1 MTRRSASPRTS
12 FAHLCGRSPA
22 LSSGLLSAAGGAD
35 LAGRNAMKTIMP
47 KIRPKIRRAVA
58 AAIAAGL
65 TMTPVAAATPDARVL
80 AVPGFADFLAVDG
93 KSVWAT
99 NVGRVERWSL
109 HGKHAAVAM
118 AHPCGAMTIAF
129 GSLWV
134 ADCKDL
140 TLNRID
146 LKTAAITA
154 VIATGIANPKGELNV
169 VAGAGSIWVA
179 SDAGGTIA
187 RVSPATNAVTASI
200 RANPGSFYLAF
211 GMGALWA
218 VSGVG
223 QSLQKIDPATN
234 GVVATVALGREP
246 GFLAVGEG
254 AVWVQEQGDGT
265 VARIDPATARVSGRV
280 KVDETLKYGDIDTG
294 GGKVW
299 LRTTAGQTF
308 VVIDPATLAIK
319 ARVGAAAG
327 SGALRYTRAGV
338 WTSAHDA
345 HTLSWWKD
353 PGKIGD

>member
-1 MTRRSASPRTS
+1 MTAKTWVAAVISACLMI
-12 FAHLCGRSPA
+12 APA
-22 LSSGLLSAAGGAD
+22 L
-35 LAGRNAMKTIMP
+35 
-47 KIRPKIRRAVA
+47 
-58 AAIAAGL
+58 
-65 TMTPVAAATPDARVL
+65 AATPSARVL
-80 AVPGFADFLAVDG
+80 TVPGFADFLAVDG

-99 NVGRVERWSL
+99 NVGRVERWSV
-109 HGKHAAVAM
+109 HGKQAAVAM
-118 AHPCGAMTIAF
+118 AHPCGAMTIAY

-134 ADCKDL
+134 ADCKAL

-146 LKTAAITA
+146 PKTATITA

-169 VAGAGSIWVA
+169 AAGAGAIWVA
-179 SDAGGTIA
+179 SDAGGVIV
-187 RVSPATNAVTASI
+187 RIDPATNGVTASI
-200 RANPGSFYLAF
+200 PVNPDSFYLAF
-211 GMGALWA
+211 GEGALWA
-218 VSGVG
+218 VSGTG
-223 QSLQKIDPATN
+223 RSLQRIDPATN
-234 GVVATVALGREP
+234 TVTATVALGREP

-265 VARIDPATARVSGRV
+265 VARIDPAGATVTGRV

-308 VVIDPATLAIK
+308 VVIDARTLAIT

-345 HTLSWWKD
+345 HTLSWWKS
-353 PGKIGD
+353 PKSIGR